1 MFSASEYVE
10 NVRARPGMFV
20 GSTTAR
26 GIEIMVREVLSN
38 SVDLALTG
46 AVTELRVRVEHDG
59 GFTVV
64 DDGPGIEV
72 APGDD
77 GVPFLTR
84 VLTTWRD
91 TPTADGHEPHVHLA
105 IGVGLHVVC
114 ALTDRLEITTT
125 RAGQTWRQ
133 RFAAG
138 RATTALE
145 RVDGSGDAGTSVS
158 FRPDP
163 AIFEPG
169 HRIDL
174 GALDRQLEDL
184 AALIPGLTT
193 HLEVEDR
200 VRRSG
205 DATAL
210 LPRWVR
216 QSWQLRSEHEQ
227 DALVIAFGAGTER
240 AATGRWLLNLRELS
254 GTKPLARSLDKAFD
268 RILGAN
274 REGLQIV
281 ASAMMLSP
289 DFSGP
294 TRTTCD
300 DPRLKHLIRQAVAQ
314 DLPALLDSDAAL
326 RAALSPSCH

>member
-1 MFSASEYVE
+1 MY
-10 NVRARPGMFV
+10 V

-26 GIEIMVREVLSN
+26 GIEHLLREVLSN
-38 SVDLALTG
+38 SVDLALAGT
-46 AVTELRVRVEHDG
+46 ATELRVRVERDG

-64 DDGPGIEV
+64 DDGPGIDV
-72 APGDD
+72 APGED

-105 IGVGLHVVC
+105 AGLGLHVVC

-138 RATTALE
+138 RAVSALE
-145 RVDGSGDAGTSVS
+145 RVDGDRTAGTTVS

-163 AIFEPG
+163 AIFEAG

-174 GALDRQLEDL
+174 GALDRLLEDL
-184 AALIPGLTT
+184 AALVPGLATR
-193 HLEVEDR
+193 LEVADR
-200 VRRSG
+200 LWRPG
-205 DATAL
+205 DPAAL
-210 LPRWVR
+210 LPSWAQ
-216 QSWQLRSEHEQ
+216 QSWQLRAEDEQ
-227 DALVIAFGAGTER
+227 DALVIAFTTPGRQAR
-240 AATGRWLLNLRELS
+240 ATGRWLLNFRELDE
-254 GTKPLARSLDKAFD
+254 TAPLARSLDRAFD
-268 RILGAN
+268 KVLGRAQ
-274 REGLQIV
+274 RQGLEIV

-289 DFSGP
+289 EFSGP

-300 DPRLKHLIRQAVAQ
+300 DPRLKRLIQQAVTD
-314 DLPALLDSDAAL
+314 DLPALLAADPAL
-326 RAALSPSCH
+326 RAALSPEGV